1 MSTIIPSLSTCHWCM
16 LLLSFHWCQPIHRFG
31 SSQNLVSHCKPL
43 KKQGNIEK
51 FSLKILVLYH
61 FELTVRALLDCVCQ
75 CISFAVLWRKA
86 RILDVCAVLIQ
97 FPSGVPPEV
106 ATNTE
111 SEMKMNLQIKSHATF
126 QDLKKHEFS
135 SYPAAQ
141 LPSALPPRSE
151 HSDDV

>member
-16 LLLSFHWCQPIHRFG
+16 LLQSFHWCQPIHRFG

-51 FSLKILVLYH
+51 FSLKIIVLYH

-97 FPSGVPPEV
+97 FSSGVPPEE

-111 SEMKMNLQIKSHATF
+111 SEMKMDSEIKSC
-126 QDLKKHEFS
+126 DISGLKHEFS